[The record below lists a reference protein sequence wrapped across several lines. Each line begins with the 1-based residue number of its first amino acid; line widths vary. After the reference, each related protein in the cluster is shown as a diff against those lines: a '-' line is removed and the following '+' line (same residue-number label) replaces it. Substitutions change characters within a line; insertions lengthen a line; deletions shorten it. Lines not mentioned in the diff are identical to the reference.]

1 MVARSF
7 VHATRLGVLHAWPIL
22 IRGAVPVCRRHARG
36 LPSGLDHPVRGQQEP
51 ARVVT
56 LIHSRSRSLRHRS
69 EDLDLA
75 IEMTLKPTR
84 TKALDSLLSDVDGA
98 VIHGDPSDQIS
109 AITHDSRAVAPGA
122 LFVAYQGVNQD
133 VHAYL
138 PDAFARGAT
147 AAIVERPVAE
157 LQAEY
162 DLPAGACLVV
172 VPDARLARAHV
183 AAALYDHPSRALHVV
198 GVTGTDGKT
207 TTSTLIDAI
216 LRAAGMRVGLVSTV
230 AARIGDT
237 ALDTGLHVT
246 TPEPEDLQ
254 RYLAMMRDEGA
265 EAAVVEVTS
274 HGLAQHRAAA
284 VAFDVGVLTNITHE
298 AIEYHGSFDA
308 YRDAKAMLFW
318 ALEEADERHP
328 DDEPTLQPTAV
339 LNMDDPSGVAFLEI
353 PTERY
358 LTYAVQKQPG
368 RDVDFVAKNVEH
380 TPTGLVIYAETPEG
394 LVTLR
399 SPLVG
404 AYNASNILAAVAAS
418 HALGVGPAAW
428 TLGVAAVRGIPGRM
442 ERIVGGQPYT
452 AIVDFAHTPN
462 ALEHALSAARELV
475 DDGGRVIAVF
485 GCAGLRDPS
494 KRAPM
499 GQAAGR
505 LADVSIITAEDP
517 RTEDLDAIIEA
528 VTVGMREAGVVEG
541 EVAEGD
547 GVVAPAFERVPDR
560 GAAIERA
567 CAIAGPGDL
576 VIVCGKGHEQS
587 MCFGETEHPWDD
599 REALRAAVR
608 REDLPR
614 RLPTRDSI

>member
-1 MVARSF
+1 
-7 VHATRLGVLHAWPIL
+7 
-22 IRGAVPVCRRHARG
+22 
-36 LPSGLDHPVRGQQEP
+36 
-51 ARVVT
+51 
-56 LIHSRSRSLRHRS
+56 
-69 EDLDLA
+69 
-75 IEMTLKPTR
+75 MTLKPIR
-84 TKALDSLLSDVDGA
+84 TKALKSLLSDVDGA
-98 VIHGDPSDQIS
+98 VIHGDPSGQIG
-109 AITHDSRAVAPGA
+109 AITHDSRVAGPGT
-122 LFVAYQGVNQD
+122 LFVAYHGVNQD

-147 AAIVERPVAE
+147 AAIVERPVEE
-157 LQAEY
+157 LRAEY
-162 DLPAGACLVV
+162 ELPAGACLVV

-216 LRAAGMRVGLVSTV
+216 LRAAGLSVGLVSTV

-358 LTYAVQKQPG
+358 LRYAVREHPE
-368 RDVDFVAKNVEH
+368 REVDFRTVEIEH
-380 TPTGLVIYAETPEG
+380 SPSGLVIEAETPEG
-394 LVTLR
+394 VVKLR

-404 AYNASNILAAVAAS
+404 GYNASNILAAVAAAS
-418 HALGVGPAAW
+418 ALGVKPAAW
-428 TLGVAAVRGIPGRM
+428 VEGVAAMKGISGRM
-442 ERIVGGQPYT
+442 ERIDGGQSYM

-462 ALEHALSAARELV
+462 ALEHALMAARELV
-475 DDGGRVIAVF
+475 ATDGRVIVVF

-494 KRAPM
+494 KRVLM

-505 LADVSIITAEDP
+505 LADVTIVTAEDP
-517 RTEDLDAIIEA
+517 RTEDLDAII
-528 VTVGMREAGVVEG
+528 
-541 EVAEGD
+541 D
-547 GVVAPAFERVPDR
+547 VVAVGLREVEAIEGGSSASHVFERVPDR
-560 GAAIERA
+560 GAAIQRA
-567 CAIAGPGDL
+567 CDLASHGDV

-599 REALRAAVR
+599 REALAAAVR
-608 REDLPR
+608 GVAQPR
-614 RLPTRDSI
+614 GLPTGG